1 MRTGIRRTKMSEK
14 KTTPME
20 VTDKER
26 KMIELARSIDFGQM
40 LITIKH
46 GSPICVEGIR
56 KSIDLS

>member
-1 MRTGIRRTKMSEK
+1 
-14 KTTPME
+14 ME

-26 KMIELARSIDFGQM
+26 KMIEFARSIDFGQM

-46 GSPICVEGIR
+46 GSPIRVEEIR